1 MTIKQVILTSDAEQP
16 TAPYSQALVVGNQVY
31 ISGQIGIDP
40 ATGKRVEG
48 GGVAEA
54 EQVMKNLT
62 AVLAACGCTFA
73 NVVKA
78 TIYLKDFETL
88 YAPVNQIYERY
99 LVKPYPT
106 RTTIGVTHLADG
118 AAVEIDLI
126 AIRNEDLSG

>member
-1 MTIKQVILTSDAEQP
+1 MITKQTVLTSDAEQP
-16 TAPYSQALVVGNQVY
+16 AGPYSQALKIGNQVY
-31 ISGQIGIDP
+31 ISGQIGVDP
-40 ATGKRVEG
+40 ATGNLVPG

-78 TIYLKDFETL
+78 TIYLRDFEIL
-88 YAPVNQIYERY
+88 YPPVNQIYERY
-99 LVKPYPT
+99 LVQPYPV

-118 AAVEIDLI
+118 ASVEIDLI
-126 AIRNEDLSG
+126 ANLEDVA